1 MAEQQRT
8 GSQRNHKTRKKSTN
22 VNRIYRAERESMARA
37 SEKEGLF
44 FIYKANKY
52 TQFFS
57 ACRTLGNFIT
67 IDVVEHIGTK

>member
-44 FIYKANKY
+44 LYIKQIS
-52 TQFFS
+52 THSFFPLAERS
-57 ACRTLGNFIT
+57 EISLPLMWSST
-67 IDVVEHIGTK
+67 